1 MKNHPKQTITVLILC
16 LVSSFSSFAGGL
28 MVVSPENGRL
38 FDNPHIR
45 PPRPM
50 PMPPN
55 FSPFQLE
62 IKSEKVQVE
71 ITQQMALTHIEQ
83 VFHNPSGSS
92 LEGYFLFPAPVG
104 AVISNFSMQVNG
116 KEMQAELLDAQK
128 ARDIYENIVRQFRDP
143 ALLEYADRNLFKVR
157 IFPILPNSDTRIKL
171 SYSQTLPKDDATVE
185 YVYPMNTQKYSARPI
200 NEVTIEVAMSNNTAF
215 KNIYCPTHQTEIVR
229 KSATNA
235 HVGYEAKN
243 LNSDSDFKLYYTT
256 DANDIGASV
265 LSYKRSN
272 EDGFFFLSLNP
283 GEEIPNYE
291 QPEKD
296 IVFVIDVSGSMAG
309 EKMTK
314 AKQALQF
321 CIANLNKGD
330 KFNII
335 RFSTEARPL
344 YAQLQTANNE
354 HIVEAKQFIDN
365 LKPIGGTNID
375 EALQQALA
383 MKTNANRPYIVAFIT
398 DGKPTIGTTNEDALV
413 DIVKKNNHANTRIFT
428 VGIGNDLNTY
438 LLDKITE
445 LTRSYRTYITTDED
459 MELKLSSF
467 YTKISSPVLTNLKI
481 TYSNNND
488 VYDVQPHDLPDL
500 FKGSSVSVLGR
511 YRNGGQLTL
520 TLEGT
525 MNGETKR
532 YTYQAQLPKQELKY
546 DFVPTLWASRQVG
559 YLLDQIRLHGEDK
572 ELVDEV
578 VRLAKQ
584 YGIVTPYTSYL
595 IVEDE
600 MVNLPPRP
608 VPMPMPHPPRPM
620 PHLTPNDDLYRKG
633 AEEYKDMKSRD
644 NAGSARASKE
654 IQSLNRA
661 DNIAQSRVGQE
672 RLDYVDK
679 EGKTQNAGAQYRN
692 IQGRAIYQNNGVWV
706 DSEVTKVK
714 NQSAKRIKFGSN
726 EYFDLLKNQPDS
738 AQFLALGNQIQFVL
752 NDVLYE
758 VFE

>member
-1 MKNHPKQTITVLILC
+1 MKTKIAIFIAYLLLC
-16 LVSSFSSFAGGL
+16 SPIFAGGL
-28 MVVSPENGRL
+28 MVVSPENSHL
-38 FDNPHIR
+38 LDNPRIR
-45 PPRPM
+45 PPHPL
-50 PMPPN
+50 PIPPD
-55 FSPFQLE
+55 FRPFQLD

-71 ITQQMALTHIEQ
+71 LTQQTAVTHIEQ
-83 VFHNPSGSS
+83 VFYNPTGGQ
-92 LEGYFLFPAPVG
+92 LEGYFLFPAPNG
-104 AVISNFSMQVNG
+104 AVISNFSMFVNG
-116 KEMQAELLDAQK
+116 KEMQAELLDAKK

-185 YVYPMNTQKYSARPI
+185 YVYPMNTQKYSANPI
-200 NEVTIEVAMSNNTAF
+200 NEVSIEVAMTNNSPF
-215 KNIYCPTHQTEIVR
+215 KNIYCPTHQAEIVR
-229 KSATNA
+229 KSATLA

-243 LNSDSDFKLYYTT
+243 LSSDSDFKLYYTT
-256 DANDIGASV
+256 DSNDIGASV
-265 LSYKRSN
+265 LSYKRNN

-283 GEEIPNYE
+283 GEEIPNYQ

-309 EKMTK
+309 DKITK
-314 AKQALQF
+314 AKEALQF
-321 CIANLNKGD
+321 CVANLNKAD
-330 KFNII
+330 RFNIV

-344 YAQLQTANNE
+344 YAQLQTANPE
-354 HIVEAKQFIDN
+354 HTTEAQQFIQN
-365 LKPIGGTNID
+365 LKPIGGTNIE

-383 MKTNANRPYIVAFIT
+383 MKTNDNRPYIIAFIT
-398 DGKPTIGTTNEDALV
+398 DGKPTIGTTDEDALV

-445 LTRSYRTYITTDED
+445 LTRSYRTYIATNED

-481 TYSNNND
+481 TYSGGD
-488 VYDVQPHDLPDL
+488 VHDVQPRELPDL

-511 YRNGGQLTL
+511 YHNGGELTL
-520 TLEGT
+520 TLEGI
-525 MNGETKR
+525 MNGQSKK
-532 YTYQAQLPKQELKY
+532 YTYHAQLPKQELKY

-600 MVNLPPRP
+600 MTRLPPQ
-608 VPMPMPHPPRPM
+608 PMPQPMPYHT
-620 PHLTPNDDLYRKG
+620 PHLTPTDDLYRRG
-633 AEEYKDMKSRD
+633 AEEYNDMKSRD

-661 DNIAQSRVGQE
+661 DNVAQSRVGQE
-672 RLDYVDK
+672 RLDYIDK
-679 EGKTQNAGAQYRN
+679 EGKTQNMATQYRN
-692 IQGRAIYQNNGVWV
+692 IQGRAIYQNKGVWV
-706 DSEVTKVK
+706 DSEVVKVK

-726 EYFDLLKNQPDS
+726 DYFELLKNQP
-738 AQFLALGNQIQFVL
+738 AAAEFLALGNQVQFVL
-752 NDVLYE
+752 EGTLYE
-758 VFE
+758 IFE